1 MIEHVFERACAAKT
15 LSTVRVATDDERIAE
30 ACRGFGAVVAMTSP
44 NHPTGT
50 DRLAEACQDLDCE
63 IVVNIQGDEPLI
75 DPSLI
80 DRCVEALSEDPEA
93 PMATLVPPAGPE
105 AGADP
110 NRVKAVVDARG
121 RALYFSRSPI
131 PAWRGEAAS
140 QPKAPFLQ
148 HIGLY
153 AYRREFLLEF
163 VGLPQTPLE
172 RAESL
177 EQLRALENGYAIRAV
192 VVEGWESLAV
202 DVPADIAMV
211 EARLRQ
217 GANR

>member
-1 MIEHVFERACAAKT
+1 MGEVTTATAEQTGLAAGTPVVVGGADTQLGLIGIGVVQPGTMT
-15 LSTVRVATDDERIAE
+15 LLGGSFWQLTLVT
-30 ACRGFGAVVAMTSP
+30 
-44 NHPTGT
+44 
-50 DRLAEACQDLDCE
+50 
-63 IVVNIQGDEPLI
+63 DEPLI
-75 DPSLI
+75 DPDLI

-93 PMATLVPPAGPE
+93 PMATLVHPAGPE

-172 RAESL
+172 RAERL
-177 EQLRALENGYAIRAV
+177 EQLRVLEHGYRIMTTETERDPI
-192 VVEGWESLAV
+192 GV
-202 DVPADIAMV
+202 DTPADLERVRRLVAAGVPA
-211 EARLRQ
+211 
-217 GANR
+217 